1 MTLRDK
7 PLSIMPGSSQGDQEV
22 YKVVQFQVM
31 EWPASGVVHHPG
43 LVTTLMDTVNTER
56 CKMAQGPVVIHC
68 R

>member
-1 MTLRDK
+1 MLD
-7 PLSIMPGSSQGDQEV
+7 SSQGDQKV

-31 EWPASGVVHHPG
+31 EWPESGMVHHPG
-43 LVTTLMDTVNTER
+43 LVTTLMDTVNAAC